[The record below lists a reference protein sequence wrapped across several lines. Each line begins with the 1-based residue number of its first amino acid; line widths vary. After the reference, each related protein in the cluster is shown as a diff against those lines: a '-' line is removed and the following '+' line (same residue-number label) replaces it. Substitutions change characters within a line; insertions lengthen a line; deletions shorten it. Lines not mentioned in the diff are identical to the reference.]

1 MLFVHH
7 AIPATEKPVI
17 SLTLLSIC
25 LCGYKNRCVRCLSP
39 DRKMIIN
46 LSCVQSVLRLCLTCR
61 LAIFIVMAKN
71 YLYRYGI
78 TLSNPYLCEKQCW
91 HERICGES
99 VSLF

>member
-39 DRKMIIN
+39 DRK
-46 LSCVQSVLRLCLTCR
+46 
-61 LAIFIVMAKN
+61 IVM
-71 YLYRYGI
+71 RSI
-78 TLSNPYLCEKQCW
+78 
-91 HERICGES
+91 RIEA
-99 VSLF
+99 LFDL